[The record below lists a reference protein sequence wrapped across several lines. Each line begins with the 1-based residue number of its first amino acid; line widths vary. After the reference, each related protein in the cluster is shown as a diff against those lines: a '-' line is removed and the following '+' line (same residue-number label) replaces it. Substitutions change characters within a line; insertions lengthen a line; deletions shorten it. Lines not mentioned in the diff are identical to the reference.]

1 MPPGDVQGARWQHLP
16 ARGLKR
22 RRKEGAKHESPSE
35 PQPPPAAEGASPGPA
50 AAAAAVVPARGHPSY
65 GTTSGGLPS
74 PAARPAPSLG
84 ASARQRPLLNLCR
97 SRGPAAAEHPPPAR
111 FCPSSRSGAPR
122 RPPAPLPFRSLR
134 GREGGVFPKC
144 KEKSVGFPSSP
155 LRARSHAPSGMM
167 LKMLPFKL
175 LLVAVA
181 LCFFEGDAKFGES
194 GARRRRCLNGT
205 PPRRLKK
212 RDRRL
217 LSPEAPGGAEAMCRG
232 LYPRLSCCSR
242 ADAQGLLHAGAKVGT
257 AGSGRRGRFCCAGT
271 RDGGSPPPELLRR
284 RGNARRPRGTGAR
297 RVRRGSVPRASRGS
311 AGGPPPGP
319 VRRDRAARR

>member
-1 MPPGDVQGARWQHLP
+1 
-16 ARGLKR
+16 
-22 RRKEGAKHESPSE
+22 
-35 PQPPPAAEGASPGPA
+35 
-50 AAAAAVVPARGHPSY
+50 
-65 GTTSGGLPS
+65 
-74 PAARPAPSLG
+74 
-84 ASARQRPLLNLCR
+84 
-97 SRGPAAAEHPPPAR
+97 
-111 FCPSSRSGAPR
+111 
-122 RPPAPLPFRSLR
+122 
-134 GREGGVFPKC
+134 
-144 KEKSVGFPSSP
+144 
-155 LRARSHAPSGMM
+155 MM

-257 AGSGRRGRFCCAGT
+257 ADGGRRGRFCCAGA
-271 RDGGSPPPELLRR
+271 RDGGSPPPELNRR
-284 RGNARRPRGTGAR
+284 PGSARRPRGTGAR
-297 RVRRGSVPRASRGS
+297 RVRHWSVPRASRGS

-319 VRRDRAARR
+319 ERRDRAARR

>member
-1 MPPGDVQGARWQHLP
+1 
-16 ARGLKR
+16 
-22 RRKEGAKHESPSE
+22 
-35 PQPPPAAEGASPGPA
+35 
-50 AAAAAVVPARGHPSY
+50 
-65 GTTSGGLPS
+65 
-74 PAARPAPSLG
+74 
-84 ASARQRPLLNLCR
+84 
-97 SRGPAAAEHPPPAR
+97 
-111 FCPSSRSGAPR
+111 
-122 RPPAPLPFRSLR
+122 
-134 GREGGVFPKC
+134 
-144 KEKSVGFPSSP
+144 
-155 LRARSHAPSGMM
+155 M

-257 AGSGRRGRFCCAGT
+257 ADGGRRGRFCCAGA
-271 RDGGSPPPELLRR
+271 RDGGSPPPELNRL
-284 RGNARRPRGTGAR
+284 
-297 RVRRGSVPRASRGS
+297 RGS
-311 AGGPPPGP
+311 APPARDGRSAGTARVHPARLAWERRGAGAGAEGPCRPQVAAPGRWRSGTGSGCRPGAGGVGTVNEPGGGF
-319 VRRDRAARR
+319 RFIFLE